1 MDSRAERAGTGAE
14 SVTTVICAFSLERFE
29 QTLTCVQSVLDQV
42 PLVPSIVVVVDHNER
57 LERKLREALDSTV
70 RVVPSRGPRG
80 LSVARNTGIE
90 HATGDTIAFLDD
102 DAFAAPDWLATLRE
116 VLAEPDV
123 FAVGGHAVP
132 IWSGRAPAHFPE
144 EFLWVVG
151 CSYRGLRR
159 RGSVRNTLGCN
170 MAFRAWVFAEVGGFD
185 PAIGRLGKQPL
196 GCEETELCIR
206 ASRRHPDGVFLYE
219 PRARVHHRVPPQR
232 GRWSYFRSR
241 CYAEGRSKALV
252 ARVVGPRRALAAER
266 VYARK
271 VLLRGVGRGLADC
284 VVRRDPAGLGRAG
297 AIVSGLLITTAGY
310 VVGSASLG
318 PRREGEAA
326 PLGAP
331 VPAAG
336 GCR

>member
-1 MDSRAERAGTGAE
+1 MDSRPERAGTGAE

-29 QTLTCVQSVLDQV
+29 QTLTCVQSVLDQI

-57 LERKLREALDSTV
+57 LEHKLREALDSTV

-102 DAFAAPDWLATLRE
+102 DAFAPPDWLATLRE

-206 ASRRHPDGVFLYE
+206 VRTRFPKAEVLMVDDATIRHAVPPSRQRFAYFVRRCLYE
-219 PRARVHHRVPPQR
+219 GV
-232 GRWSYFRSR
+232 
-241 CYAEGRSKALV
+241 SKALL
-252 ARVVGPRRALAAER
+252 RRLTDERALDTER
-266 VYARK
+266 RYARRT
-271 VLLRGVGRGLADC
+271 LGAALRRDLRAVIALRDPRMALTRIAWVCSGLA
-284 VVRRDPAGLGRAG
+284 AA
-297 AIVSGLLITTAGY
+297 TAGFAY
-310 VVGSASLG
+310 GSFYYAVHSPRASHG
-318 PRREGEAA
+318 
-326 PLGAP
+326 
-331 VPAAG
+331 
-336 GCR
+336 